1 MNLMR
6 DDWYDDWITRD
17 RKMLAEDSAE
27 EAKPAA
33 RIDQDYDGAGKTGF
47 PVTSTRLVL

>member
-17 RKMLAEDSAE
+17 RKTLAKGFLE

-33 RIDQDYDGAGKTGF
+33 RIDQENDGAWKTGF
-47 PVTSTRLVL
+47 PVTSTRLVP